1 MSDRAWA
8 WVLAP
13 LVHLCGPGA
22 VGLAP
27 HFARAEHRWHVPAPV
42 LVAVGRIE
50 SMCTEDA
57 DDGHGDYGVMQIREG
72 TRAARGHSRAEL
84 LHARLNIDLGARHIR
99 YWWDRCGDLPASL
112 GIFAGLR
119 TCSQGR
125 RSRRA
130 RDVLRLA
137 AQAAGPPES

>member
-1 MSDRAWA
+1 MIETAA
-8 WVLAP
+8 L
-13 LVHLCGPGA
+13 LLHLCGPSA
-22 VGLAP
+22 VHLAP
-27 HFARAEHRWHVPAPV
+27 HFDRAAHRWYVPPAI

-50 SMCTEDA
+50 SLCTEDA
-57 DDGHGDYGVMQIREG
+57 DDGDSDYGVMQLREG

-112 GIFAGLR
+112 GIYTGGSR

-125 RSRRA
+125 RSKRA

-137 AQAAGPPES
+137 EQASREPES